1 MKPDTRTAM
10 RHLIEQIREVMP
22 FDLPDARVC
31 EGPCDGCSMKLLDY
45 LESEL
50 ENWESRLETGET
62 PNLGDLSKLASTG
75 KKIHRV
81 MVENGLAAPL
91 PEEIES

>member
-81 MVENGLAAPL
+81 MVETGLATPL